1 MSGTVVTFYS
11 YKGGVGR
18 SFALANIAVILAQWG
33 SKVLVVDW
41 DIEAPGLNHYFA
53 PFLKKM
59 PAGVLD
65 FLVDCRRG
73 KPRSWATY
81 TAKIELPGQIGQ
93 LRLMPAAAGGG
104 TDYASLVQGLNWD
117 ELYREHALGAQL
129 EALRTAWIRN
139 FDLILVDSRTG
150 VTDFSGLTTAQL
162 PDVLA
167 FMFTAN
173 AQSLSGCAD
182 IARRAMEARRRMP
195 IDRPAL
201 LPLPIPARFEQR
213 EEYDR
218 ARAWRERFVTELGVF
233 LNIWAPPVVDHL
245 KLIDLLTIPYVP
257 RWTFGEELAS
267 QVELAGT
274 SGTRTPGQA
283 ASYACETLAALLIQG
298 FAKVDLLASS
308 RDEYVH
314 AARSLAQSR
323 RQSDRQTAKVFISY
337 SRSGSDTEA
346 VAQSIAQVLSKV
358 PGKRRE
364 VFIGTEDL
372 AVGQQWAARVQHE
385 IEQADA
391 YIVLI
396 DRSFTKSSLQDAET
410 ETFLRQSLRSEHGTK
425 TIIPVVMK
433 GGEDAFNAS
442 RLADYQAVFLDPSI
456 EIEEQ
461 LTPVVTRLTRSR
473 S

>member
-1 MSGTVVTFYS
+1 
-11 YKGGVGR
+11 
-18 SFALANIAVILAQWG
+18 
-33 SKVLVVDW
+33 
-41 DIEAPGLNHYFA
+41 
-53 PFLKKM
+53 M

-65 FLVDCRRG
+65 FLEDCERG
-73 KPRSWATY
+73 ESSSWAAY
-81 TAKIELPGQIGQ
+81 TTKIELPDQTGE

-104 TDYASLVQGLNWD
+104 TDYAGLVQGLNWD

-129 EALRTAWIRN
+129 EELRTAWIRD

-173 AQSLSGCAD
+173 GQSLGGCAD

-218 ARAWRERFVTELGVF
+218 ARTWRERFVTELAPF
-233 LNIWAPPVVDHL
+233 LNIWAPPLADPL

-267 QVELAGT
+267 QVERAGT

-298 FAKVDLLASS
+298 FAKVDLLVSS

-323 RQSDRQTAKVFISY
+323 RQSDRETAKVFISY
-337 SRSGSDTEA
+337 SRSGTDTKA
-346 VAQSIAQVLSKV
+346 LAQSIAKLLKNV

-364 VFIGTEDL
+364 VFIDETL
-372 AVGQQWAARVQHE
+372 SVGQESAARVQHE

-396 DRSFTKSSLQDAET
+396 DRSFTKSSMQDAET

-425 TIIPVVMK
+425 TIVPVVMK

-442 RLADYQAVFLDPSI
+442 RLADYQAVFFDPDL
-456 EIEEQ
+456 EIEAQ
-461 LTPVVTRLTRSR
+461 LSPLMTRLSRLRS
-473 S
+473 